1 MAVGKVALVGAGP
14 GDPELLTIKALRL
27 IQAANVVVY
36 DRLIAPEILEMVP
49 SGVARICV
57 GKQPRFHPVPQSEI
71 NALLIRLAGEGRAV
85 VRLKGGDPM
94 VFGRGSEE
102 MEELKA
108 AGIPCEIV
116 PGITAA
122 SGCTAAAGIPLT
134 HRGLATGVRFVTG
147 HCRDDQPLELDWDGL
162 TDPQT
167 TLVVYMG
174 LASMPEIT
182 KRLVE
187 HGMPGSMPVLAIS
200 RGTTPRQQE
209 CLTSVSK
216 LMADVEKAALE
227 SPILFVIGKVAAMA
241 ASRATGG
248 RPDDDL
254 EPCHAAVV

>member
-1 MAVGKVALVGAGP
+1 MPIGKVALVGAGP

-36 DRLIAPEILEMVP
+36 DRLIAPEILDMVP
-49 SGVARICV
+49 PGVARICV

-71 NALLIRLAGEGRAV
+71 NALLIRLASEGRAV

-182 KRLVE
+182 ERLVE
-187 HGMPGSMPVLAIS
+187 HGMPGSTPVLAIS
-200 RGTTPRQQE
+200 RGTTPRQRE
-209 CLTSVSK
+209 CLTSVSR

-248 RPDDDL
+248 RPGDGV